1 MKARRRRKRM
11 TAPEARA
18 VAAQCLRQRETVLDL
33 LREIDQSL
41 NDWADLD
48 TLTADRETV
57 DVDDLPTDDPSLRRR
72 VWLTIVDLETSAIGG
87 AS

>member
-1 MKARRRRKRM
+1 MKARRRRQRM
-11 TAPEARA
+11 TAAEARA

-48 TLTADRETV
+48 TADRESV
-57 DVDDLPTDDPSLRRR
+57 DVDDLPEDDPSLRRR
-72 VWLTIVDLETSAIGG
+72 VWLAIVDLETSAIGG